1 MRSLIILI
9 PTCTNLPPTM
19 NTSSAAIPL
28 PKSHIHRTPSELQFD
43 DDVRRAEHQ
52 DVRMYARIVVG
63 MQSQC
68 QVSGYVH
75 PLTRK
80 SLQDILRT
88 RQANDKELERKSCA
102 LHDIH
107 HEEDEEQEDGE
118 ISHRT
123 SDERDENTS
132 VDTPQPRRP
141 IGTSKRAPTVVKAPS
156 GDGSIMS
163 KLSTSERQEEVAA
176 AADPE
181 DDLVFSLEL

>member
-1 MRSLIILI
+1 
-9 PTCTNLPPTM
+9 M
-19 NTSSAAIPL
+19 NSPSAAIPL
-28 PKSHIHRTPSELQFD
+28 PKSHIHRTPSELQLD

-52 DVRMYARIVVG
+52 DVRMYARLVVG

-88 RQANDKELERKSCA
+88 RQANDKELERKSSA

-123 SDERDENTS
+123 DERDENTS

-156 GDGSIMS
+156 GDGSIMP
-163 KLSTSERQEEVAA
+163 KLSTSERQEEVAV
-176 AADPE
+176 ADPE

>member
-88 RQANDKELERKSCA
+88 RQANDKELERKSSA
-102 LHDIH
+102 LRDIH
-107 HEEDEEQEDGE
+107 HEEDEEQEE
-118 ISHRT
+118 S
-123 SDERDENTS
+123 S
-132 VDTPQPRRP
+132 VHTPRPRRP

-176 AADPE
+176 ADPE